1 MCAAPTRPEQDIC
14 SGTGGS
20 PAGPRAGQLPVPL
33 PATWPA
39 SLRGGGMLA
48 RGRPRADHQRLPSG
62 VGFAPIPMVSAYVVS
77 KTASYWLSEN
87 LAAERAGMA

>member
-1 MCAAPTRPEQDIC
+1 
-14 SGTGGS
+14 
-20 PAGPRAGQLPVPL
+20 
-33 PATWPA
+33 
-39 SLRGGGMLA
+39 MLA

-77 KTASYWLSEN
+77 KTALYWLSEN